1 MVRASVVWFILTIC
15 LSMCE
20 LRDDRPV
27 LATKNGDL
35 VLRPAFEKNIHL
47 HTNGPGS
54 TILLAGI
61 DVRATLANVSV
72 APITSDSSAIIITEI
87 RDRLN
92 NLESVLHNAV
102 APVPSNSTYVLRR
115 LNMLYSKILRLQN
128 RMNKLSRD
136 ECSSRPCRNGGT
148 CLLLPGSHHCLCPTK
163 WEGEECDVD
172 VNECRNFAGT
182 DLGCQNGATCIN
194 KRGSYECMCKP
205 GWYGLHCTRKAKDC
219 SGGNFEMCGHGICLQ
234 VTSGEG
240 VHCICNQG
248 WTSNGTSPACST
260 DIDECAPGGGAHC
273 SVNPFVQCFNVPG
286 SFRCGACPSGYEG
299 DGYVCT
305 DVNECDTQNGGCSIS
320 PMVPCYNT
328 LGSRVCGPCPPAT
341 CEDEGGFPRCIC
353 PIGAEGNGIG
363 LHGCYV
369 PTFNSTHSCETESC
383 GRRGR
388 CHNLHNGFTCFCDT
402 GFGGIQCETRLD
414 PCASLPCLHGG
425 SCHPDES
432 LPRGFRCE
440 CTAYYTGDNCQ
451 SRERSCGG
459 VIDAME
465 GNLAYP
471 LSNATI
477 YGHNVRCAWVIH
489 TAPDKV
495 INVTF
500 SRFNVELSNDC
511 TSDFLQIHD
520 GRSSASQLIGR
531 FCGTELP
538 KGGNII
544 SSHNNLYFW
553 FRSDA
558 SQALQGFAL
567 HWTSVAPV
575 CGGQI
580 NERVYGI
587 IASPGSPGKYPPN
600 RDCNWEISVDF
611 GKRIQINFFLLDLEN
626 HSNCSF
632 DYLEIFDGNSRTDP
646 LLGRYCNASLPQP
659 VLSAGS
665 NILIHF
671 HSDAFTSGGGFQISF
686 AATEGMPG
694 CGGRF
699 TAESGDSGVITS
711 PGYPKTYPLNRNCEY
726 IIHVAIGKAIQLTF
740 VDFDL
745 EGGYRTCWNDFVE
758 IHDGL
763 DANSTSLGK
772 FCGGSQPPVQTSSL
786 NYMYLKFVSDFS
798 VTGTGFYA
806 NYTSID
812 IRCGGI
818 YKDPTALI
826 NHPPSSSDQY
836 ENDQECTWIIIAPL
850 DRHIKLTWNRFD
862 IEGMSS
868 CYSDYVK
875 LIEIDENNEE
885 NDLGKY
891 CGRNAPPEI
900 NTFTNRLKIKFRSDF
915 SITGTGF
922 SLSYTFLD
930 ASTHCGRVYVSSH
943 GYIRSPG
950 WPNNYDHNRDC
961 TWTITLPVGQQV
973 LLNISTFNLEAPVRR
988 KCDFGDYLEIRNGPS
1003 ETSPLVGR
1011 YCGTTIPKR
1020 IISFGN
1026 SLFLHFHSDYNI
1038 GGNGFNIEWDGSI
1051 SGCGG
1056 MLTGSSGSI
1065 SSPNYPQP
1073 YGRNANCRYSVVVNP
1088 GSRVKF
1094 SFSDLDLENT
1104 INCRDDYVQIFDGRD
1119 EKYPSLGRFCV
1130 MSAKAFD
1137 IETTSNFAFIKF
1149 RSDFAVGGKGF
1160 VLNYETVC
1168 TNNITGTHGVI
1179 ESPNFPNDYPSGF
1192 RLEWIANSCGE
1203 VFEKDYGYFTVKPGS
1218 ISTVEPVDCLWK
1230 IETSPGTA
1238 IQLSIYNAFMRDTP
1252 NCTLDAIEV
1261 YDGPDT
1267 TSHLLTKMCHQSLS
1281 AVTSSSSV
1289 MFVRL
1294 VKQSNLRDVSFNA
1307 DYHTVTN
1314 KCGGRFSGRSGTF
1327 TSLHYPKNYDND
1339 LDCLWTLEV
1348 PMNHIVELS
1357 FVDFDLY
1364 NLPNFR
1370 DDSSC
1375 GDYIRVYDSYYII
1388 EQNYTY
1394 QICPNS
1400 NITHVFSKS
1409 NVLSV
1414 QFVSDNYGAAKG
1426 FKANFN
1432 MTCGGTITVQNDG
1445 LLSNDD
1451 MPTHFNGNCS
1461 WTIVAKQLDQKI
1473 SLTITHLSLLG
1484 NNSIETNRHCP
1495 SSFLRVRDGNDESA
1509 SLINEFCGHK
1519 VPPMIVSRGNTIT
1532 VELGSYSGPIVGKF
1546 SAHYSALSTACG
1558 GSLTSEEGSIA
1569 SPNYPDSY
1577 PTTSSCEWIVSTS
1590 PGNKIYITFE
1600 FFSIEYS
1607 ENCNEDYLE
1616 IREDD
1621 NAGRLIGVFCGDD
1634 RPLNT
1639 TVASQLFIKFRSDGE
1654 GTGRGFI
1661 AHYGFIHGNDISGIE
1676 LGEIASPLYPKSYAG
1691 LADYWWRINTDTNTQ
1706 ISLSVDLIEIA
1717 VSGTVCYNYL
1727 SIYDGYDDTASLLK
1741 EFCGL
1746 LNRDTISLKSSNNV
1760 VYIKLKLD
1768 ETNLGSKFH
1777 INWNKILENDEVI
1790 RDKGVNCGFNRTI
1803 HLSPGNVTEIKSP
1816 NFPNDY
1822 DNDLNCEW
1830 IFKTDPGN
1838 HVTIKFQIFNLEETS
1853 SCFADHVD
1861 IYSSKTGGA
1870 DWEVVRESICLSNI
1884 INTYINSTTFMKIRF
1899 KTDSSVKRNGFS
1911 ALVRSD
1917 CGGFITDVSGIV
1929 NSSWL
1934 IWSTAINSL
1943 VHCEWAVKARPGRTL
1958 NVRILDFNITNG
1970 NNDCQNH
1977 LTLRNG
1983 ESIESPLL
1991 GQGKFCGYSHED
2003 RVSTLKSSS
2012 NALYIVYHLVRSQY
2026 QAFSLHYEEQGVE
2039 CGLTSELDSNNPW
2052 EVINSPN
2059 YPSIPTPFSECEWKF
2074 SAPPGEILKID
2085 FIDRFDLARKED
2097 CDDEFVEIRDG
2108 ASKISPLKGLFCREK
2123 PSTVKTSGNYVYIK
2137 YVTQLAEPRN
2147 GFRANISIDVCG
2159 GTIRADKGEITSP
2172 GYPHLISLP
2181 YGTVCEWRIICDRTI
2196 MITPQDID
2204 LPVPENRYSIKV
2216 TIEENI
2222 PFNQSTFIIK
2232 TFYFDDNG
2240 MSLDP
2245 IETMSKEVLVKFYF
2259 GKPTRYSLMSSVK
2272 GFRFTF
2278 NASRIACGGRIYAS
2292 EGFVTTPGYPR
2303 EVSFPYCNWYIELPN
2318 PSRRIRLEILDSN
2331 FMERYHEFELY
2342 NDVSH
2347 QSLIQLF
2354 TNGNWSTSTNVFE
2367 SSSNKLTVFL
2377 LAVERGGKIAG
2388 SRFKARFT
2396 SSEPALCGGTF
2407 SSITGQLIS
2416 PQTVTSYLCE
2426 WHIAI
2431 GNHIGEMTR
2440 TTVNFD
2446 SNNLKS
2452 VNLNIKFNTSE
2463 SSSNSYCKYRAPKI
2477 SITASVG
2484 DGTKFTRNVCNSL
2497 EVAYTVPASVFDV
2510 IAYKGSDKIASFYVD
2525 WKMQPCG
2532 GTVEVGQI
2540 PMDILML
2547 PNNTNNVEG
2556 SLDCGW
2562 VVKSSQS
2569 GRIELKL
2576 EGSFQGS
2583 CDEEYLEISRLN
2595 KLSVVSR
2602 YCKDQMISDVKVL
2615 LGYIYIQYHARNY
2628 MNNTNLKLLA
2638 STTNKPCGGVLGN
2651 YEFVFA
2657 SPNYPNGYGSN
2668 QECIWD
2674 IIVAKGNRIMLN
2686 FIGRFAIEDTTNCT
2700 KDAVVIYDWRNNKYV
2715 QLDRLCGRTLPG
2727 TYNST
2732 FNQMRVIFRTDAT
2745 NNLDGFQA
2753 QWSSICGGEYEVTET
2768 ETILYSPGY
2777 PFGYKPFLDCKYK
2790 LKATSNRIIIKF
2802 LDFSL
2807 EGPSPICNYDNLTL
2821 SGTISR
2827 YYGSDEFIFCGTDIP
2842 KPRIFSDDVTL
2853 HFKTDIYVSQ
2863 RGFKISYSIP
2873 TCNKNITEPT
2883 LITSGN
2889 IGDDDYEDDLNCTW
2903 IIRAPV
2909 DKRIVVKFIFVD
2921 LEDNYECYNDY
2932 IAVFEGVTINIE
2944 KRLALLCG
2952 HLNTTTVVRS
2962 TGRDMVVEFVT
2973 DSSLGYKGFKA
2984 DISFSYNCGGQVN
2997 LTGLSS
3003 KSLQSPLY
3011 NHEVVYSEFLDCHWI
3026 VSAPEGKVIEM
3037 EFTNFHIAS
3046 CRNVNQTAL
3055 GISKCDC
3062 DFVEIRDGHNPN
3074 SLVIGTYCGHNRPP
3088 TLSSSRNLV
3097 GIRLS
3102 TDGEIGSSGFT
3113 INFSTRDSPCGR
3125 SHYEVTGSSQIIKSP
3140 GYDGGA
3146 IPRGL
3151 YCSYYLSQQD
3161 DIFIHLRISN
3171 MDLQNGSLFNVCDK
3185 ESEKSHRGVEMEISS
3200 ISGCSRNYT
3209 EPQGRIQVTETE
3221 SNSEKC
3227 SILISVPENI
3237 TISLYFMYVFIPWEV
3252 TMTLQI
3258 FDGDTATATLLT
3270 TISESDS
3277 DIAVF
3282 STGSNVLIR
3291 KNGTQAGSGISFDMN
3306 YYTSDKGR
3314 GCGGRLHNVV
3324 GYVASPL
3331 YPETYRTVGTCEWEL
3346 ETPAA
3351 SRLKLKFLVFDLG
3364 ASCEQNYVQLVDRG
3378 GNVFSTYCAE
3388 TPAIY
3393 TSSDN
3398 YVKIVFTTTMN
3409 NAGSGW
3415 TAQFLG
3421 VTL

>member
-1 MVRASVVWFILTIC
+1 MCLMLIIDLKGRKGGVTIDAGARSLIKSFLSVGIGPALDEDMARASVVWFMLAIC
-15 LSMCE
+15 LSKCE

-35 VLRPAFEKNIHL
+35 VLRPAFAKNIHL

-54 TILLAGI
+54 TILLEGI

-72 APITSDSSAIIITEI
+72 ATITSDSSASIITEI

-92 NLESVLHNAV
+92 SLESEMHNAA

-115 LNMLYSKILRLQN
+115 LNMLYPKILRLQN
-128 RMNKLSRD
+128 RMNELSRD
-136 ECSSRPCRNGGT
+136 ECASRPCRNGGT
-148 CLLLPGSHHCLCPTK
+148 CLRLPGSHHCLCPTQ

-194 KRGSYECMCKP
+194 RLGSYECMCRP

-240 VHCICNQG
+240 VHCICDQG
-248 WTSNGTSPACST
+248 WTSNGTSLACTT

-273 SVNPFVQCFNVPG
+273 SINPPVQCFNLPG

-299 DGYVCT
+299 DGYICT
-305 DVNECDTQNGGCSIS
+305 DVNECDIQNGGCSVS

-328 LGSRVCGPCPPAT
+328 LGSRVCGSCPSGYIGNGVICEWRGSCNVNHGGCHPSAR
-341 CEDEGGFPRCIC
+341 CEDTGGASRCIC
-353 PIGAEGNGIG
+353 PIGTEGNGLG

-369 PTFNSTHSCETESC
+369 PTDNTTYGCETEPC
-383 GRRGR
+383 GSHGR
-388 CHNLHNGFTCFCDT
+388 CHSLRYGFTCFCDT
-402 GFGGIQCETRLD
+402 GFGGARCEIKRD
-414 PCASLPCLHGG
+414 PCVSLPCLHGG

-440 CTAYYTGDNCQ
+440 CTAYYTGDKCQ

-471 LSNATI
+471 LNNATT

-489 TAPDKV
+489 TVPDKV

-500 SRFNVELSNDC
+500 TRFDVEFSNDC

-520 GRSSASQLIGR
+520 GRNSMSQLIGR

-558 SQALQGFAL
+558 SQASQGFAL
-567 HWTSVAPV
+567 HWTSIAPV

-580 NERVYGI
+580 NERVYGVI
-587 IASPGSPGKYPPN
+587 TSPGSPGRYPPN
-600 RDCNWEISVDF
+600 RDCNWQLSVDP
-611 GKRIQINFFLLDLEN
+611 GKRIQINFFQLDLEN
-626 HSNCSF
+626 HPNCSF
-632 DYLEIFDGNSRTDP
+632 DYLEMFDGNSRTDS
-646 LLGRYCNASLPQP
+646 LLGRYCNTSLPQP
-659 VLSAGS
+659 IHSAGS
-665 NILIHF
+665 NMLIHF
-671 HSDAFTSGGGFQISF
+671 HSDAFSSGGGFQISF

-694 CGGRF
+694 CGGHF
-699 TAESGDSGVITS
+699 TAERGELVSPTYNDYGVTYSGFRITYKTLCRYVFSGDSGVITS

-726 IIHVAIGKAIQLTF
+726 IIHVAVGKAIQLMF

-745 EGGYRTCWNDFVE
+745 EGGYLTCTNDYVE
-758 IHDGL
+758 VHDGL
-763 DANSTSLGK
+763 DANSTSL
-772 FCGGSQPPVQTSSL
+772 
-786 NYMYLKFVSDFS
+786 
-798 VTGTGFYA
+798 
-806 NYTSID
+806 
-812 IRCGGI
+812 
-818 YKDPTALI
+818 
-826 NHPPSSSDQY
+826 
-836 ENDQECTWIIIAPL
+836 
-850 DRHIKLTWNRFD
+850 
-862 IEGMSS
+862 
-868 CYSDYVK
+868 
-875 LIEIDENNEE
+875 
-885 NDLGKY
+885 
-891 CGRNAPPEI
+891 
-900 NTFTNRLKIKFRSDF
+900 
-915 SITGTGF
+915 
-922 SLSYTFLD
+922 
-930 ASTHCGRVYVSSH
+930 
-943 GYIRSPG
+943 
-950 WPNNYDHNRDC
+950 
-961 TWTITLPVGQQV
+961 
-973 LLNISTFNLEAPVRR
+973 
-988 KCDFGDYLEIRNGPS
+988 
-1003 ETSPLVGR
+1003 
-1011 YCGTTIPKR
+1011 
-1020 IISFGN
+1020 
-1026 SLFLHFHSDYNI
+1026 
-1038 GGNGFNIEWDGSI
+1038 
-1051 SGCGG
+1051 
-1056 MLTGSSGSI
+1056 
-1065 SSPNYPQP
+1065 
-1073 YGRNANCRYSVVVNP
+1073 VVVNS

-1104 INCRDDYVQIFDGRD
+1104 INCRDDYVEIFDGRD

-1130 MSAKAFD
+1130 MNAKAFN
-1137 IETTSNFAFIKF
+1137 IETTSNYAFVKF
-1149 RSDFAVGGKGF
+1149 RSDYAVGG
-1160 VLNYETVC
+1160 
-1168 TNNITGTHGVI
+1168 
-1179 ESPNFPNDYPSGF
+1179 P
-1192 RLEWIANSCGE
+1192 
-1203 VFEKDYGYFTVKPGS
+1203 
-1218 ISTVEPVDCLWK
+1218 VECLWK
-1230 IETSPGTA
+1230 IETTPGTA
-1238 IQLSIYNAFMRDTP
+1238 IQLSIYNAFMKDTS
-1252 NCTLDAIEV
+1252 NCTSDAIEV

-1267 TSHLLTKMCHQSLS
+1267 TAHLLTKMCHQSLS

-1294 VKQSNLRDVSFNA
+1294 VKQSNLRDVSFSA
-1307 DYHTVTN
+1307 DYHTVTS

-1327 TSLHYPKNYDND
+1327 TSLHYPKNYDNN

-1364 NLPNFR
+1364 NLPAFR

-1375 GDYIRVYDSYYII
+1375 GDYIRIYDSYYIT
-1388 EQNYTY
+1388 EQNYSY

-1400 NITHVFSKS
+1400 NITHVLSKS
-1409 NVLSV
+1409 NYLSV

-1426 FKANFN
+1426 FKVNFN
-1432 MTCGGTITVQNDG
+1432 MTCGGTIIVQSDG

-1461 WTIVAKQLDQKI
+1461 WTITAKQLDQKI
-1473 SLTITHLSLLG
+1473 SLTLTHLSLPR
-1484 NNSIETNRHCP
+1484 NNNIVTNRRCP
-1495 SSFLRVRDGNDESA
+1495 SSFLRVRDGDDESA
-1509 SLINEFCGHK
+1509 PLIDEYCGHK
-1519 VPPMIVSRGNTIT
+1519 VPPMIVSRGNAIT

-1558 GSLTSEEGSIA
+1558 GSLTSEEGSLA

-1577 PTTSSCEWIVSTS
+1577 PATSSCEWILSTS
-1590 PGNKIYITFE
+1590 PGNKVYIAFE
-1600 FFSIEYS
+1600 YFSIEYS
-1607 ENCNEDYLE
+1607 VNCNEDYLE
-1616 IREDD
+1616 MREDS

-1634 RPLNT
+1634 KPLNT
-1639 TVASQLFIKFRSDGE
+1639 TVAAQLFIKFHSDGE

-1661 AHYGFIHGNDISGIE
+1661 AHYGFIHGNDINGIE

-1746 LNRDTISLKSSNNV
+1746 LKRDTVSLKSSNNV

-1777 INWNKILENDEVI
+1777 ITWNKVLENDEVI
-1790 RDKGVNCGFNRTI
+1790 RDKSINCGYNRTI
-1803 HLSPGNVTEIKSP
+1803 HLSPGNGTEIKSP

-1838 HVTIKFQIFNLEETS
+1838 HVTLKFQIFNLEETS

-1870 DWEVVRESICLSNI
+1870 DWEVVRENICLSNI
-1884 INTYINSTTFMKIRF
+1884 VNTYINSTTFMKIRF
-1899 KTDSSVKRNGFS
+1899 KTDSSIKRNGFS
-1911 ALVRSD
+1911 AMVRSD
-1917 CGGFITDVSGIV
+1917 CGGITTDVSGIV
-1929 NSSWL
+1929 RSSWL
-1934 IWSTAINSL
+1934 IWSTAIHST
-1943 VHCEWAVKARPGRTL
+1943 VHCEWTVKARPGRTL
-1958 NVRILDFNITNG
+1958 DVRILDFNITNG
-1970 NNDCQNH
+1970 NGDCQNH

-1991 GQGKFCGYSHED
+1991 GQGKFCGYVHED
-2003 RVSTLKSSS
+2003 RASTLKSSS
-2012 NALYIVYHLVRSQY
+2012 NALYIVYHIVRSQY
-2026 QAFSLHYEEQGVE
+2026 QAFILHYEEQRVE
-2039 CGLTSELDSNNPW
+2039 CGVTSKLDSNSPW

-2074 SAPPGEILKID
+2074 SAPSGEILRID
-2085 FIDRFDLARKED
+2085 FIDRFDLARKSD

-2108 ASKISPLKGLFCREK
+2108 ASKISPLKGLYCTEK
-2123 PSTVKTSGNYVYIK
+2123 PGSIKTSGNYVYIK

-2159 GTIRADKGEITSP
+2159 GTIRANKGEITSP
-2172 GYPHLISLP
+2172 GYPHLTSLP
-2181 YGTVCEWRIICDRTI
+2181 YGTVCEWRIISNSDRTI

-2204 LPVPENRYSIKV
+2204 LPVPENRDSIKV

-2232 TFYFDDNG
+2232 TFYYDDNR

-2245 IETMSKEVLVKFYF
+2245 VETMSKEVIVKFYF
-2259 GKPTRYSLMSSVK
+2259 GKPSRYNLMSSVK

-2278 NASRIACGGRIYAS
+2278 NASRIGCGGRVYAS

-2303 EVSFPYCNWYIELPN
+2303 EVSFPYCNWYIESPN

-2331 FMERYHEFELY
+2331 FMESYHVFELY
-2342 NDVSH
+2342 NDFSH
-2347 QSLIQLF
+2347 QSLIQMF
-2354 TNGNWSTSTNVFE
+2354 TNGNWSTSRNVFE
-2367 SSSNKLTVFL
+2367 SSSNKLIISLWTLQHTGAIVT
-2377 LAVERGGKIAG
+2377 
-2388 SRFKARFT
+2388 SRLKAQFT
-2396 SSEPALCGGTF
+2396 SSEPALCGGTI
-2407 SSITGQLIS
+2407 SSRTGELIS
-2416 PQTVTSYLCE
+2416 PEVDTSYFCKWNMALSS
-2426 WHIAI
+2426 
-2431 GNHIGEMTR
+2431 NIGE
-2440 TTVNFD
+2440 TTETTINID

-2452 VNLNIKFNTSE
+2452 VYLNIKFNTSE
-2463 SSSNSYCKYRAPKI
+2463 SNNNSYCKYRAPKMSVI
-2477 SITASVG
+2477 ASVG
-2484 DGTKFTRNVCNSL
+2484 DGTKFTRTICNSMDM
-2497 EVAYTVPASVFDV
+2497 VYTVPVSVFDI
-2510 IAYKGSDKIASFYVD
+2510 IAYKGIDNMAYFHVD

-2532 GTVEVGQI
+2532 GTAEVGQM
-2540 PMDILML
+2540 PMDILKL

-2562 VVKSSQS
+2562 VVKSES
-2569 GRIELKL
+2569 GRIELHL
-2576 EGSFQGS
+2576 EGTFQGS

-2602 YCKDQMISDVKVL
+2602 YCKDQTISDIKVL
-2615 LGYIYIQYHARNY
+2615 LGHIYIQYHARNY

-2715 QLDRLCGRTLPG
+2715 QSDRLCGRTLPG

-2777 PFGYKPFLDCKYK
+2777 PFRYKPFLDCEYK
-2790 LKATSNRIIIKF
+2790 LEAPKNRILIKF

-2807 EGPSPICNYDNLTL
+2807 EGPSPLCNYDNLTL
-2821 SGTISR
+2821 SGRISR
-2827 YYGSDEFIFCGTDIP
+2827 RIRSDKLVFCGTDIP
-2842 KPRIFSDDVTL
+2842 RSRMFWNRVTL
-2853 HFKTDIYVSQ
+2853 RFKTDMYISQ
-2863 RGFKISYSIP
+2863 RGFKISFSILK
-2873 TCNKNITEPT
+2873 CNKNITEPS

-2889 IGDDDYEDDLNCTW
+2889 SDDNVYEANLNCTW
-2903 IIRAPV
+2903 IIKAPI
-2909 DKRIVVKFIFVD
+2909 DKRVIVKFNFVD
-2921 LEDNYECYNDY
+2921 LEYNYACNNDY
-2932 IAVFEGVTINIE
+2932 IAAFEGAIINTE

-2952 HLNTTTVVRS
+2952 RLNTTTVVRS
-2962 TGRDMVVEFVT
+2962 TGRDMVIQFVT
-2973 DSSLGYKGFKA
+2973 DYSVGYKGFKA

-2997 LTGLSS
+2997 LTGLSF
-3003 KSLQSPLY
+3003 KIVQSPLY
-3011 NHEVVYSEFLDCHWI
+3011 NDIIYSEFLDCHWTVI
-3026 VSAPEGKVIEM
+3026 ALEGKVIQV
-3037 EFTNFHIAS
+3037 EFTNFHIS
-3046 CRNVNQTAL
+3046 PCRNVNQTAL

-3062 DFVEIRDGHNPN
+3062 DFVEIRDGINPN
-3074 SLVIGTYCGHNRPP
+3074 SLLMGTYCGHDRPP
-3088 TLSSSRNLV
+3088 TLSSSRNLI

-3113 INFSTRDSPCGR
+3113 INLRTLDSPCGR
-3125 SHYEVTGSSQIIKSP
+3125 SHYEVTGNSQIIKSP

-3151 YCSYYLSQQD
+3151 HCSYYLSQQED
-3161 DIFIHLRISN
+3161 TFIHLRIDN
-3171 MDLQNGSLFNVCDK
+3171 IDLQNGSLPNVCDK
-3185 ESEKSHRGVEMEISS
+3185 DILMITENMHFENTTLGTDLILHTRNDDFFDIGNIYYRWHAPQQIVLCGNRKSIDIYLTGNSKINLITSPESEKDHRGIEMEISS

-3209 EPQGRIQVTETE
+3209 EPQGRIQISQTDSYTDE
-3221 SNSEKC
+3221 C
-3227 SILISVPENI
+3227 SILIAAPGNS
-3237 TISLYFMYVFIPWEV
+3237 TISLYFIYVLLSWDR

-3270 TISESDS
+3270 TISESNS

-3314 GCGGRLHNVV
+3314 GCGGRLHNIV
-3324 GYVASPL
+3324 GIVASPL
-3331 YPETYRTVGTCEWEL
+3331 YPNTYRHVGTCEWEL

-3351 SRLKLKFLVFDLG
+3351 TRLKLQFKVFDLG

-3398 YVKIVFTTTMN
+3398 YVKILFTTTMN

-3415 TAQFLG
+3415 VAQFVG
-3421 VTL
+3421 VSL